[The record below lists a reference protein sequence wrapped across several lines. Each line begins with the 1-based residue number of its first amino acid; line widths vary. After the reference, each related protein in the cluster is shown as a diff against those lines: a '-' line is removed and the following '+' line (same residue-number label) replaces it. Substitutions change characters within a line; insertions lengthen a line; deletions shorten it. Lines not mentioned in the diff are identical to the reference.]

1 MRGEQIAGHM
11 GVSACRGSSL
21 LALLVMAAFA
31 APRSSTLVLRGASR
45 AARLGNDMLPEI
57 WLTASLRLKFL
68 LDARA
73 VTFKFIFTMI
83 YIPVDF
89 TVVLG

>member
-1 MRGEQIAGHM
+1 MRALRCIWACVRGEQIAGHM

-45 AARLGNDMLPEI
+45 AARLGNDMPPEI
-57 WLTASLRLKFL
+57 WRTASLPHFSFGTPGS
-68 LDARA
+68 
-73 VTFKFIFTMI
+73 VI
-83 YIPVDF
+83 
-89 TVVLG
+89 